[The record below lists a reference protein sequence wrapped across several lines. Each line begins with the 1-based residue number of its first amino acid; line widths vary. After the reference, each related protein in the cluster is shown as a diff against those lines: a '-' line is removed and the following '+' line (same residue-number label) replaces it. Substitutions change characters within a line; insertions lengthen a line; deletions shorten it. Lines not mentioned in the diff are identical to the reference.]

1 MDTITVEKR
10 NEQLKAKQLRRKGIV
25 PCCIF
30 GGSLPNSISIQ
41 MEEKTA
47 EKLLRKQRLG
57 SKIQL
62 KLEDQT
68 IVTQIKD
75 SSRCFTDSKIEHI
88 NFQALDPKTKV
99 NSLAHVILENAE
111 FVTGVLDKMLMEIPY
126 ASLPEDMIDTVTVDL
141 EGKPIGT
148 IITVADIPEF
158 LSDRIELQVEKESI
172 IIRISEKKYAAA
184 RDAEQEAQ

>member
-41 MEEKTA
+41 LDEKSA
-47 EKLLRKQRLG
+47 EKLLRKLRLG

-68 IVTQIKD
+68 IITQIKD
-75 SSRCFTDSKIEHI
+75 SRRCFADNKIEYI
-88 NFQALDPKTKV
+88 DFQALNPKTKV
-99 NSLAHVILENAE
+99 NSVAHVILENTDY
-111 FVTGVLDKMLMEIPY
+111 VTGVLDKLLMEIPY

-141 EGKPIGT
+141 EGKPVGT
-148 IITVADIPEF
+148 IITVGDIPEF
-158 LSDRIELQVEKESI
+158 LSDHIDLQVETDSI
-172 IIRISEKKYAAA
+172 VLRIAEKRNAAA
-184 RDAEQEAQ
+184 QDTEQAAE

>member
-41 MEEKTA
+41 MEEKAA
-47 EKLLRKQRLG
+47 EKLLRKLRLG

-68 IVTQIKD
+68 IITQIKD
-75 SSRCFTDSKIEHI
+75 SRRCFADNKIEYI
-88 NFQALDPKTKV
+88 DFQALDPKTKV
-99 NSLAHVILENAE
+99 NSLAHVILENTE

-141 EGKPIGT
+141 EGKPVGT
-148 IITVADIPEF
+148 IVTVGDIPEF
-158 LSDRIELQVEKESI
+158 SSDRIDLQVETDNI
-172 IIRISEKKYAAA
+172 VLRITEKRYAAA
-184 RDAEQEAQ
+184 EDAEQAAE

>member
-10 NEQLKAKQLRRKGIV
+10 NEQFKAKQLRRKGIV

-41 MEEKTA
+41 MEEKSA
-47 EKLLRKQRLG
+47 EKLLRKLRLG

-68 IVTQIKD
+68 IITQIKD
-75 SSRCFTDSKIEHI
+75 SRRCFADSKIEYI
-88 NFQALDPKTKV
+88 DFQALDPKTKV
-99 NSLAHVILENAE
+99 NSVAHVILENAD

-126 ASLPEDMIDTVTVDL
+126 ASLPEDMIDTVTVNL
-141 EGKPIGT
+141 KGKPVGT
-148 IITVADIPEF
+148 IVTVGDIPEF
-158 LSDRIELQVEKESI
+158 LSDRIDLQVETDSI
-172 IIRISEKKYAAA
+172 VLRITEKKFAAA
-184 RDAEQEAQ
+184 QNTEQSAD